1 MKDIILFITFHY
13 FACLLFFL
21 IIQKPLFCF
30 LNRSMSS
37 EKMNAKELRKI
48 YHYGF
53 VTDMIGASYLTTIPT
68 LLLATLSFFP
78 QADTRNFLLGCDV
91 LLSIAMGLITI
102 SDTALYKF
110 WQFKIDSSVFAYLR
124 NLKGAF
130 ASVSAL
136 YVLTALVCV
145 LLMSGLFFSFVWCAG
160 SLVLPIPAISLSDWG
175 SQAIFIGETLL
186 ILIVLFAIIRGI
198 HHRPNNPCVAYY
210 SKVPFYNH
218 CALNPL
224 YSLIYSLSIK
234 DDFEGQFQCFNEAEC
249 QQAFEP
255 LFPTTGTPQV
265 HLLNTDRPN
274 ILFIIWESLSARYI
288 GTLGGETGIMPRVE
302 QLCEEGVL
310 FTRCDCGSFRTDRGL
325 VCLLSGYLGQPTTSI
340 IKHTRKLPN
349 LPALPRRLREVG
361 YETMALHGGNCQV
374 MHKTDYYLAT
384 GHNSLITQKELPDS
398 APTCQWGINDGYTFD
413 WLYND
418 IQEKTRQGKL
428 WYTTFQTLSSHE
440 PFDVPF
446 QKLADEKKNS
456 FAYVDDCFG
465 KFIDKLKASPAW
477 NNLLIVCTGDH
488 GFSHYAPIARDKY
501 PHIPVLLL
509 GGAVKQPM
517 KINKIV
523 GQTDIAATLLGQLN
537 LPHEEFIFSRD
548 VLAETYTYPFSLHTY
563 NNGFLFR
570 DETGFT
576 HYDNIADSA
585 VEGADE
591 HRERL
596 GKVIL
601 QTLYSDLS
609 KR

>member
-1 MKDIILFITFHY
+1 MKDISLFITFHY

-30 LNRSMSS
+30 YNRMMTP
-37 EKMNAKELRKI
+37 EKIKFKELYKI

-53 VTDMIGASYLTTIPT
+53 VTDMIGASYLTTIPA
-68 LLLATLSFFP
+68 LLLPVLSCFP
-78 QADTRNFLLGCDV
+78 QINTGVFLSGYDI
-91 LLSIAMGLITI
+91 LLSIAMGLLII
-102 SDTALYKF
+102 SDIALYKF

-124 NLKGAF
+124 HLKGAF

-136 YVLTALVCV
+136 YITIALLCV
-145 LLMSGLFFSFVWCAG
+145 LLMSGLFFSFVWCAAT
-160 SLVLPIPAISLSDWG
+160 LFLPIPVVRLSGWTGYSL
-175 SQAIFIGETLL
+175 FIGEALL
-186 ILIVLFAIIRGI
+186 MLAVLFAIIRGI

-210 SKVPFYNH
+210 SKFPFYNH
-218 CALNPL
+218 CALNPV

-234 DDFEGQFQCFNEAEC
+234 DDFEGQFHSFDDTEC
-249 QQAFEP
+249 QKAFAP

-288 GTLGGETGIMPRVE
+288 GTLGGETGVMPNVE
-302 QLCEEGVL
+302 RLCEEGVL

-349 LPALPRRLREVG
+349 LPALPRRLRDVG

-374 MHKTDYYLAT
+374 MHKTDFYLAT

-413 WLYND
+413 WLYED
-418 IQEKTRQGKL
+418 IQKKTRLGKL

-446 QKLADEKKNS
+446 HKLDDKKTNS

-465 KFIDKLKASPAW
+465 NFIDKLKTSPAW
-477 NNLLIVCTGDH
+477 DNLLIVCTGDH
-488 GFSHYAPIARDKY
+488 GFSHDAPIARDKY

-517 KINKIV
+517 KIDKIV
-523 GQTDIAATLLGQLN
+523 AQTDIAATLLGQLN

-548 VLAETYTYPFSLHTY
+548 VLADTYKFPFSFHTY
-563 NNGFLFR
+563 NNGFLLR
-570 DETGFT
+570 DSEGYT
-576 HYDNIADSA
+576 HYDNVSDMAL
-585 VEGADE
+585 EGVNA
-591 HRERL
+591 HREKL

-601 QTLYSDLS
+601 QTLYQDLS

>member
-1 MKDIILFITFHY
+1 MKDIILFIIFHY
-13 FACLLFFL
+13 FACLVFFL
-21 IIQKPLFCF
+21 IVQKPLFCF
-30 LNRSMSS
+30 FNRTMSCESM
-37 EKMNAKELRKI
+37 KIKEVLKI
-48 YHYGF
+48 YRYGI
-53 VTDMIGASYLTTIPT
+53 VTDMIGASYLTIIPALSVLIFSVFPQT
-68 LLLATLSFFP
+68 DARSIIIGCEILLA
-78 QADTRNFLLGCDV
+78 
-91 LLSIAMGLITI
+91 IAMGLITI
-102 SDTALYKF
+102 SDTILYKF

-130 ASVSAL
+130 ASVSTL
-136 YVLTALVCV
+136 YVSIALICV
-145 LLMSGLFFSFVWCAG
+145 LLMSGLFFLFVWCIN
-160 SLVLPIPAISLSDWG
+160 SLFLPISKLSLSGWSDY
-175 SQAIFIGETLL
+175 SIFLGEALL
-186 ILIVLFAIIRGI
+186 ILFGLFAIIRGV

-210 SKVPFYNH
+210 SKFPFYNH

-224 YSLIYSLSIK
+224 YSIIYSLSIK
-234 DDFEGQFQCFNEAEC
+234 DDFKNQFQYFDETVRRKM
-249 QQAFEP
+249 FEP

-265 HLLNTDRPN
+265 QLLRTDRPN

-288 GTLGGETGIMPRVE
+288 GTLGGETGIMPRIE

-310 FTRCDCGSFRTDRGL
+310 FTHCDSGSFRTDRGL

-349 LPALPRRLREVG
+349 LPALPRKLRDIG

-384 GHNSLITQKELPDS
+384 GHNSLISQKELPNS
-398 APTCQWGINDGYTFD
+398 APICQWGINDGYTFD

-418 IQEKTRQGKL
+418 IQKKTEQRKL

-440 PFDVPF
+440 PFDVPYH
-446 QKLADEKKNS
+446 KLDDKKTNS

-465 KFIDKLKASPAW
+465 KFIDKLKASLAW
-477 NNLLIVCTGDH
+477 DNLLIVCTGDH
-488 GFSHYAPIARDKY
+488 GFSYCAPIARDKY

-509 GGAVKQPM
+509 GGAIRKPL
-517 KINKIV
+517 KIDKII

-548 VLAETYTYPFSLHTY
+548 VLADTYTYPFSLHTY

-570 DETGFT
+570 DDTGFT
-576 HYDNIADSA
+576 HYDNVADKA
-585 VEGADE
+585 VAGADE
-591 HRERL
+591 RRELL

-601 QTLYSDLS
+601 QTLYNDLS
-609 KR
+609 TR

>member
-1 MKDIILFITFHY
+1 MKDIILFIIFHY
-13 FACLLFFL
+13 FACLAFFL
-21 IIQKPLFCF
+21 IIQKPLFCYF
-30 LNRSMSS
+30 NRNMSS
-37 EKMNAKELRKI
+37 GSMKIKEVRKI
-48 YHYGF
+48 YHYGL
-53 VTDMIGASYLTTIPT
+53 VTDMIGASYLTIIPALSVLIFSLFPQVDT
-68 LLLATLSFFP
+68 PNIIIGCNILLA
-78 QADTRNFLLGCDV
+78 
-91 LLSIAMGLITI
+91 IAMGLITI
-102 SDTALYKF
+102 SDTILYKF

-130 ASVSAL
+130 ASVSVL
-136 YVLTALVCV
+136 YVATALICV
-145 LLMSGLFFSFVWCAG
+145 LLMSSLFFLFVWYIDF
-160 SLVLPIPAISLSDWG
+160 LFLPIPVLSLSDW
-175 SQAIFIGETLL
+175 SDYSIFVGEVLL
-186 ILIVLFAIIRGI
+186 VLLGLFAIIRGI

-210 SKVPFYNH
+210 SKFPFYNH

-234 DDFEGQFQCFNEAEC
+234 DDFKDQFQYFDETEC
-249 QQAFEP
+249 KRMFEP
-255 LFPTTGTPQV
+255 LFPTAGTPQIE
-265 HLLNTDRPN
+265 LLRTDRPN

-288 GTLGGETGIMPRVE
+288 GTLGGETGIMPRIE

-310 FTRCDCGSFRTDRGL
+310 FTHCDSGSFRTDRGL

-349 LPALPRRLREVG
+349 LPALPRKLRDIG

-374 MHKTDYYLAT
+374 MHKTDYYLTT
-384 GHNSLITQKELPDS
+384 GHNSLISQKELPDS
-398 APTCQWGINDGYTFD
+398 APTCQWGVNDGYTFD

-418 IQEKTRQGKL
+418 IQKKTEQGKL

-440 PFDVPF
+440 PFDVPYH
-446 QKLADEKKNS
+446 KLNDEKTNS

-465 KFIDKLKASPAW
+465 KFIDKLKASLAW
-477 NNLLIVCTGDH
+477 DNLLIVCTGDH
-488 GFSHYAPIARDKY
+488 GFSYCAPIARDKY

-509 GGAVKQPM
+509 GGAVKKPI
-517 KINKIV
+517 KIDKII

-548 VLAETYTYPFSLHTY
+548 VLADTYTYPFSLHTY

-576 HYDNIADSA
+576 HYDNIADRA

-591 HRERL
+591 RREL
-596 GKVIL
+596 LAKVIL
-601 QTLYSDLS
+601 QTLYTDLS

>member
-30 LNRSMSS
+30 FNRTMSN
-37 EKMNAKELRKI
+37 ERMTAKELRKI

-53 VTDMIGASYLTTIPT
+53 VTDMIGASYLTAIPA
-68 LLLATLSFFP
+68 LSILVLSFFP
-78 QADTRNFLLGCDV
+78 QVNTSSFLLGCDI
-91 LLSIAMGLITI
+91 LLAIVVGLITI
-102 SDTALYKF
+102 SDTVLYKF

-130 ASVSAL
+130 ASVSTLYITVAL
-136 YVLTALVCV
+136 ACV
-145 LLMSGLFFSFVWCAG
+145 LLMSGLFFSMVWCLS
-160 SLVLPIPAISLSDWG
+160 SLLLPIPTITLSGW
-175 SQAIFIGETLL
+175 SSYSIFIGEALL
-186 ILIVLFAIIRGI
+186 IPLALFAIIRGI
-198 HHRPNNPCVAYY
+198 HHRPNNPCIAYY
-210 SKVPFYNH
+210 SKYPFYNH
-218 CALNPL
+218 CALNPF

-234 DDFEGQFQCFNEAEC
+234 DDFEGQFQHFDESEC
-249 QQAFEP
+249 KKVFKP
-255 LFPTTGTPQV
+255 LFPTTGTPQIR
-265 HLLNTDRPN
+265 LLDTDRPN
-274 ILFIIWESLSARYI
+274 ILFIVWESLSARYI
-288 GTLGGETGIMPRVE
+288 GTLGGETGIMPNVE
-302 QLCEEGVL
+302 RLCEEGVL
-310 FTRCDCGSFRTDRGL
+310 FTHCDSGSFRTDRGL
-325 VCLLSGYLGQPTTSI
+325 VCLLSGYLGQPTTSV

-349 LPALPRRLREVG
+349 LPALPRRLRDIG

-398 APTCQWGINDGYTFD
+398 APACQWGINDGYTFD

-418 IQEKTRQGKL
+418 IQKKTKEGKL

-446 QKLADEKKNS
+446 HQLEDEKTNS

-465 KFIDKLKASPAW
+465 KFVDKLKASPAW

-488 GFSHYAPIARDKY
+488 GFSYCAPIARDQY

-509 GGAVKQPM
+509 GGAIKQPM
-517 KINKIV
+517 KIDKII

-548 VLAETYTYPFSLHTY
+548 VLADTYIYPFSLHTY

-570 DETGFT
+570 DNTGFT
-576 HYDNIADSA
+576 HYDNVADRA

-591 HRERL
+591 HREQL
-596 GKVIL
+596 AKVIL
-601 QTLYSDLS
+601 QTLYTDLS

>member
-1 MKDIILFITFHY
+1 MKDIVLFITSHY
-13 FACLLFFL
+13 FACLVFFL
-21 IIQKPLFCF
+21 IIQKPLFCYF
-30 LNRSMSS
+30 NRTMNS
-37 EKMNAKELRKI
+37 EGMKIKELRNI

-53 VTDMIGASYLTTIPT
+53 VTDMIGASYLTTIPA
-68 LLLATLSFFP
+68 LSVLIFSFFP
-78 QADTRNFLLGCDV
+78 QTDMRSIIIGCDI
-91 LLSIAMGLITI
+91 LLAIAMGLITI
-102 SDTALYKF
+102 SDTVLYKF

-124 NLKGAF
+124 NPKGAF
-130 ASVSAL
+130 ASVSTL
-136 YVLTALVCV
+136 YVIMALICV
-145 LLMSGLFFSFVWCAG
+145 LLMSGLFFLSVWCAG
-160 SLVLPIPAISLSDWG
+160 SLFLPVPALTLSGWSDYSVFISEALLVLVG
-175 SQAIFIGETLL
+175 
-186 ILIVLFAIIRGI
+186 LFAIIRGV

-210 SKVPFYNH
+210 SKFPFYNH

-224 YSLIYSLSIK
+224 YSIIYSLSIK
-234 DDFEGQFQCFNEAEC
+234 DDFKNQFQCFDEAEC
-249 QQAFEP
+249 RKAFEP
-255 LFPTTGTPQV
+255 LFPTTGMPQV
-265 HLLNTDRPN
+265 QLLRTNRPN

-288 GTLGGETGIMPRVE
+288 GTLGGETGIMPRIE

-310 FTRCDCGSFRTDRGL
+310 FTRCDSGSFRTDRGL

-349 LPALPRRLREVG
+349 LPALPRRLRDAG

-384 GHNSLITQKELPDS
+384 GHNTLVSQKELSDS

-418 IQEKTRQGKL
+418 IQKKTGQGKL

-440 PFDVPF
+440 PFDVPYH
-446 QKLADEKKNS
+446 KLDDEKKNS

-465 KFIDKLKASPAW
+465 KFIDELKTSPAW
-477 NNLLIVCTGDH
+477 DNLLIVCTGDH
-488 GFSHYAPIARDKY
+488 GFAYCAPIPRDKY

-509 GGAVKQPM
+509 GGAVRKPM
-517 KINKIV
+517 KIDKIM
-523 GQTDIAATLLGQLN
+523 GQTDIAATLLGQLD

-548 VLAETYTYPFSLHTY
+548 VLADTYTYPFSLHTY

-570 DETGFT
+570 DDTGFT
-576 HYDNIADSA
+576 HYDNVAARA

-591 HRERL
+591 RRERL

-601 QTLYSDLS
+601 QTLYNDLS